1 MKPALRFLIL
11 FVFSICLNPAMPKIL
26 AEPLALKHVVELA
39 LSHSTVSS
47 GMAADEQR
55 AFASYH
61 GARNQYLPTL
71 VVGSG
76 IGATWCYQLSLVGSP
91 SSIVIVTDN
100 SAVLNPSVRD

>member
-26 AEPLALKHVVELA
+26 AEPLPLKHVVELA
-39 LSHSTVSS
+39 ISHSTVSS

-61 GARNQYLPTL
+61 EARNQYIPQ
-71 VVGSG
+71 VVA
-76 IGATWCYQLSLVGSP
+76 GAGLGAS
-91 SSIVIVTDN
+91 
-100 SAVLNPSVRD
+100 